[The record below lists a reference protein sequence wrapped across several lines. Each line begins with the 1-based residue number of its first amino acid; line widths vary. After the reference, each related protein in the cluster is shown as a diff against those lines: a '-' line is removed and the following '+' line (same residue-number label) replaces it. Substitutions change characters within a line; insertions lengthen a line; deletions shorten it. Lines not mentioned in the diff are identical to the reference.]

1 MRPGKKSFLWLRS
14 DFTRKPNRSVMSK
27 KTSLKDTG
35 KNGRERGPAAGKPGS
50 KSGGPMALVATTQSE
65 EETFELAK
73 RFARQFKGREV
84 VLLSGELGAGKTIFA
99 KGIAAG
105 LGMKNWA
112 LVCSPSFTIM
122 NIYEAR
128 YPIFHFDLYRL
139 EKSDDILDLG
149 WEDYL
154 DRGVVIVEWG
164 ERIPFELAAV
174 RVDIRKGKG
183 DKRTIEISRQR
194 P

>member
-1 MRPGKKSFLWLRS
+1 MIKKEFKRKTKRSFTAIEAGSR
-14 DFTRKPNRSVMSK
+14 
-27 KTSLKDTG
+27 
-35 KNGRERGPAAGKPGS
+35 RERS
-50 KSGGPMALVATTQSE
+50 TDSETTTHSE
-65 EETFELAK
+65 EETFELA
-73 RFARQFKGREV
+73 RSYARQFKGREV

-105 LGMKNWA
+105 LGMKSWA

-128 YPIFHFDLYRL
+128 FPIYHFDLYRL
-139 EKSDDILDLG
+139 EKNADILDLG

-164 ERIPFELAAV
+164 ERIPFDLEAI
-174 RVDIRKGKG
+174 RVHIKKGKG
-183 DKRTIEISRQR
+183 DKRIIEVSMPQ